1 MLMIMSLIAL
11 DIKFG
16 MKIPKFIEMQPG
28 PIKASDLVTYSV
40 EFINCSSEE

>member
-1 MLMIMSLIAL
+1 MLLANPEQMLIIVSLISL

-28 PIKASDLVTYSV
+28 Q
-40 EFINCSSEE
+40 